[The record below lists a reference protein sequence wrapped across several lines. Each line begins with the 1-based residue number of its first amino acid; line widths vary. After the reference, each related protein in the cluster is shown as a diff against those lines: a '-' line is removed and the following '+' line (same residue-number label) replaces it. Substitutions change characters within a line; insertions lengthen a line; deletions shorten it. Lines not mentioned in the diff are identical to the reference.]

1 VRPGTRLRQWLTG
14 RRRPRR
20 WAIVTAAPAG
30 AEAALWG
37 DTWFAQDLAAALRR
51 LGEQVRVVG
60 RRGASAPARD
70 EDDVVLVLRG
80 LRRVH
85 PRRSGNRWLL
95 WVISHPDLVQAQ
107 EPAEFDAVFAASAHW
122 PGPGQAQAV
131 PLLQATNPDRFHPG
145 VGAPDSGEQILFV
158 GSTRGGP
165 RPIVADLL
173 SVGLRPAIYGL
184 GWDGLVDPSLLRGDF
199 LANEQLPAA
208 YASAGLVLNDHWPDM
223 AAQGFLSNRL
233 FDAVATGTRVISD
246 EAVGLAEVFGDL
258 VRTYREPEEL
268 LELVRD
274 PSCFPTRAQ
283 RVEGA
288 MDLIREHSFDRR
300 AQALVRCL
308 DELPEGSP

>member
-1 VRPGTRLRQWLTG
+1 MSRPARFRQWLSG
-14 RRRPRR
+14 HRRARR

-30 AEAALWG
+30 AEAARWG
-37 DTWFAQDLAAALRR
+37 DTWFAHDLASALRR

-60 RRGASAPARD
+60 RRGANAPARD
-70 EDDVVLVLRG
+70 EDDVVVVLRG
-80 LRRVH
+80 LRRVQ
-85 PRRSGNRWLL
+85 PRRTGNRWLL

-145 VGAPDSGEQILFV
+145 VGAPDRGEQILFV

-208 YASAGLVLNDHWPDM
+208 YASAGMVLNDHWPDM
-223 AAQGFLSNRL
+223 AAHGFLSNRL
-233 FDAVATGTRVISD
+233 FDAVASGARVISD
-246 EAVGLAEVFGDL
+246 RAVGLTEVFGEAVCVYQDPDDL
-258 VRTYREPEEL
+258 RS
-268 LELVRD
+268 LVQD
-274 PSCFPTRAQ
+274 PSRFPSRAQ
-283 RVEGA
+283 RLERAVELG
-288 MDLIREHSFDRR
+288 REHSFARR
-300 AQALVRCL
+300 AQALIQCV
-308 DELPEGSP
+308 DNLPAASG